1 MVLTTEQKAD
11 QIRSYGEQEKL
22 VMKHK
27 KELVILIEETLAKEG
42 KLIAI
47 DTQTQIRD
55 KINTLNAENTKRRDI
70 YNKQEHVNS
79 NIAKVEIKKVLGSK
93 SKSLKK
99 VGMKQVLNSL
109 KEDSKK
115 EGVIHSLVDVR
126 VTEAIA
132 KMESRNTKVK
142 SQVATLESKIS
153 DDAAAVEREKLQDAE
168 REEMAK
174 RAKADAQEGGGTTKK
189 KLRLRK
195 PELQQKEVDEYGQV
209 IDDGLKT
216 PPISEADYTQSKI
229 EQNNKQ
235 QKALEDAESVKLV
248 ELAMIDARRKIERQ
262 GLRKKRDLPIS
273 EDDTQSKIEQNNKQ
287 QKALEDAESVKLVEL
302 AMIDARRKIERQG
315 LRKKR
320 DVPITAVDPTAGFGL
335 GSEGVNSQAELDPNG
350 RVVVTNFQPGSEAT
364 APEDKTDSTAEI
376 LPANIA
382 DVRDSE
388 LARAGG
394 GNTND
399 INEQRLREA
408 QQSRNPDY
416 PPRFQPDDERRRP
429 RSQQPPPPMQPPM
442 QPPPIPDADP
452 VMRPTQDQTAFVNV
466 LEPDR
471 SQLPTSSADLF
482 KSDTKTSEGKSISEL
497 KDYIKY
503 IHAIYDKFIPSLQ
516 TPEHKKNRD
525 IALKSDKIEVVRRHY
540 DEMEDAVRKFYQDQ
554 TNIKLGVVI
563 SADAYIRNYMQNMQM
578 PAQPAPIPATPA
590 QPAMP
595 AQPANSANPAIK
607 ETEESYQDSSGKIY
621 YRKTGDPYD
630 YKLTQE
636 QHLAVQG
643 GMLRAKR
650 IGSGKPLN
658 SYPLKT
664 GIGFIKDPVLRSDNR
679 TGYNQYL
686 NSTVIKRFKP
696 QFHIK

>member
-216 PPISEADYTQSKI
+216 PPISEADY
-229 EQNNKQ
+229 
-235 QKALEDAESVKLV
+235 
-248 ELAMIDARRKIERQ
+248 
-262 GLRKKRDLPIS
+262 
-273 EDDTQSKIEQNNKQ
+273 TQSKIEQNNKQ